1 MYSRLLH
8 STLALQSLT
17 APLAP
22 ALSNQGVKS
31 DFGNINNNL
40 YFSTVI
46 AGSVRLITLNN
57 QIPFHKG
64 TPQYT
69 WALKQF
75 KSVDR
80 DVTPWLFVMV
90 HASPYHTW
98 FKHYKVTFVGIRVRQ
113 AQAKFAQRLH
123 YLVY

>member
-1 MYSRLLH
+1 M
-8 STLALQSLT
+8 
-17 APLAP
+17 
-22 ALSNQGVKS
+22 
-31 DFGNINNNL
+31 
-40 YFSTVI
+40 I

-64 TPQYT
+64 TPQYN

-98 FKHYKVTFVGIRVRQ
+98 FKHYKVTLVGIIRRVSINQPGLPSGISSAACSGTIMHPSHPETTSQ
-113 AQAKFAQRLH
+113 AS
-123 YLVY
+123 

>member
-1 MYSRLLH
+1 MYFETRWQNPLPPSNHCPL
-8 STLALQSLT
+8 
-17 APLAP
+17 LAP
-22 ALSNQGVKS
+22 ARSNNQGVKS

-57 QIPFHKG
+57 QVPFHKG

-80 DVTPWLFVMV
+80 KVTPWLFVMV

-98 FKHYKVTFVGIRVRQ
+98 FRHYKVT
-113 AQAKFAQRLH
+113 
-123 YLVY
+123 LVWTLPSGV